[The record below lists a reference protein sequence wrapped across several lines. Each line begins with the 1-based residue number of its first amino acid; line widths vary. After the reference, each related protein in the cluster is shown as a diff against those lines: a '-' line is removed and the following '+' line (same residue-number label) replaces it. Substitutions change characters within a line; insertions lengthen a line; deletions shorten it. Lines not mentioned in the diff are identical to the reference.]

1 MDNDAFHPDLR
12 RIARWVPHGAISPRT
27 IRSVQIG
34 AGLLAKIPRRGI
46 AVQTLGPTSVR
57 VQQPAASDGPLPGLL
72 WVHGGGYVL
81 GTAAQDDAI
90 CREFARSLGIV
101 VAAVEYRLAPKHRFP
116 VPLHD
121 CYEALKWLASQPE
134 VDPTRI
140 AVGGASAGGGLA
152 TALALLAH
160 ERGEIQLAFQL
171 LAYPMLDDRTAA
183 RSNVA
188 EGNFRLWN
196 NASNR
201 FGWESYT
208 GLSPGSLEVTG
219 LAAPSRYSDL
229 SGLPPT
235 WIGVGTLDLFYDEN
249 LAYESRLREA
259 GVKCELDVVEGAFHG
274 FDIIRPKSGV
284 SRAFRFSQMSALSAA
299 LT

>member
-1 MDNDAFHPDLR
+1 M
-12 RIARWVPHGAISPRT
+12 

-34 AGLLAKIPRRGI
+34 AGLLARIPKRTVT
-46 AVQTLGPTSVR
+46 VQSLGSASVR
-57 VQQPAASDGPLPGLL
+57 VHRPSTSDQPRPALL

-81 GTAAQDDAI
+81 GTAAQDDSI
-90 CREFARSLGIV
+90 CRQFAQSLGIV
-101 VAAVEYRLAPKHRFP
+101 VAAVEYRLAPAHRFP
-116 VPLHD
+116 VPLYD
-121 CYEALKWLASQPE
+121 CYDALIWLARQPE

-152 TALALLAH
+152 AALALLAH
-160 ERGEIQLAFQL
+160 ERGDVQLAFQL

-183 RSNVA
+183 RSDIA
-188 EGNFRLWN
+188 EENFRLWN
-196 NASNR
+196 NDSNR
-201 FGWESYT
+201 FGWQSYT
-208 GLSPGSLEVTG
+208 GLPPASIEVSG
-219 LAAPSRYSDL
+219 LAAPSRYNDL

-235 WIGVGTLDLFYDEN
+235 WIGVGTLDLFYDED

-259 GVKCELDVVEGAFHG
+259 GVKCEHNIVEGAFHG
-274 FDIIRPKSGV
+274 FDIVRPRAGV

>member
-1 MDNDAFHPDLR
+1 
-12 RIARWVPHGAISPRT
+12 
-27 IRSVQIG
+27 
-34 AGLLAKIPRRGI
+34 
-46 AVQTLGPTSVR
+46 
-57 VQQPAASDGPLPGLL
+57 
-72 WVHGGGYVL
+72 
-81 GTAAQDDAI
+81 
-90 CREFARSLGIV
+90 
-101 VAAVEYRLAPKHRFP
+101 
-116 VPLHD
+116 
-121 CYEALKWLASQPE
+121 
-134 VDPTRI
+134 
-140 AVGGASAGGGLA
+140 
-152 TALALLAH
+152 LAH

-171 LAYPMLDDRTAA
+171 LAYPMLDDRTAT
-183 RSNVA
+183 RSNIA

-201 FGWESYT
+201 LGWESYT
-208 GLSPGSLEVTG
+208 GLAPGSLEVTG

-284 SRAFRFSQMSALSAA
+284 SRAFRFLQMSALSAA

>member
-12 RIARWVPHGAISPRT
+12 RIARWLPHGAISPRT
-27 IRSVQIG
+27 IRTVRIG

-46 AVQTLGPTSVR
+46 AVQTVGPTSVR

-90 CREFARSLGIV
+90 CREFAQSLGIV
-101 VAAVEYRLAPKHRFP
+101 VAAVEYRLAPTHRFP
-116 VPLHD
+116 VPLYD

-152 TALALLAH
+152 AALALLAH

-171 LAYPMLDDRTAA
+171 LAYPMLDDRTAT
-183 RSNVA
+183 RSNIA

-201 FGWESYT
+201 LGWESYT

-235 WIGVGTLDLFYDEN
+235 WIGVGTLDLFYDES

-274 FDIIRPKSGV
+274 FDLIRPKSGV